1 MAFVQRYT
9 NTLLNAA
16 YGIAVSPDGA
26 NAYVTGYASSAL
38 ITLDRD
44 ASNGRLTTRQ
54 VLTPSAAS
62 GLNGVFRVT
71 VSADGKH
78 VYTAAFNADSVCAFS
93 RSQVNGALTP
103 IACYTSAELDAASDV
118 ALSSDGKLLFATAYY
133 GNSLTAFER
142 DPDSGALTFR
152 DVITKGLSG
161 FPRIAGARG
170 VVINPNGRA
179 AYVTGYTDDATVAIV
194 FNAPSP
200 VATGLAPLSVAQA
213 YASPLPVTVSGVDF
227 QTNSV
232 VRVGG
237 SDRPTTYK
245 SKTQLV
251 ATLPAS
257 DFAAAG
263 NRLVTVYTPSPGG
276 GTSNVLTFTVLAP
289 GAIPVPAVALLSP
302 QSVLAGSGAQDIDIH
317 GTGFIASALGLINNS
332 SRSTTWLSSTLI
344 RATLLAGDVAQ
355 AGTALISVD
364 NSPSL
369 MAPEVAGTTSN
380 VLALEISAPNLPP
393 APSLSS
399 LQPASAAARGPAAQV
414 VITVTGINFSPNSAA
429 LWNDEARPT
438 QYISPTRL
446 IATISAAD
454 LILEGSAGVSVN
466 TPGPGGGD
474 SNVLGFTITQPT
486 SYAFLPV
493 VRR

>member
-1 MAFVQRYT
+1 
-9 NTLLNAA
+9 
-16 YGIAVSPDGA
+16 
-26 NAYVTGYASSAL
+26 
-38 ITLDRD
+38 
-44 ASNGRLTTRQ
+44 LTTRQ
-54 VLTPSAAS
+54 VLTSSAAS

-71 VSADGKH
+71 ISADGKH
-78 VYTAAFNADSVCAFS
+78 VYTAAYDSDSVCAFT

-103 IACYTSAELDAASDV
+103 IACYTSAELNAASDV
-118 ALSSDGKLLFATAYY
+118 ALSPDGRMLFATGYS

-142 DPDSGALTFR
+142 DMDTGGLTFR
-152 DVITKGLSG
+152 DVITKGISG

-170 VVINPNGRA
+170 VVINPNGQA
-179 AYVTGYTDDATVAIV
+179 AYVTGHTDDATVAII

-200 VATGLAPLSVAQA
+200 VATGLAPLSVAQG

-227 QTNSV
+227 QANSV

-237 SDRPTTYK
+237 ANRATTYK
-245 SKTQLV
+245 SKTELA
-251 ATLPAS
+251 ATLLAS
-257 DFAAAG
+257 DFSAAG
-263 NRLVTVYTPSPGG
+263 ERQIPVNPPTPGG

-302 QSVLAGSGAQDIDIH
+302 QSVLAGSGAQTIEVR
-317 GTGFIASALGLINNS
+317 GTGFIASAVVLFNNAA
-332 SRSTTWLSSTLI
+332 RATTWLSSTLI
-344 RATLLAGDVAQ
+344 RGALLAGDVAQ

-369 MAPEVAGTTSN
+369 LLPEVAGTTSN
-380 VLALEISAPNLPP
+380 ALALEITAPELPP
-393 APSLSS
+393 APSISA
-399 LQPASAAARGPAAQV
+399 LQPAAAAARGPAAQV
-414 VITVTGINFSPNSAA
+414 PITITGLNFSLNSQA
-429 LWNDEARPT
+429 LWNDDPRPT
-438 QYISPTRL
+438 QYVSPTRL

-474 SNVLGFTITQPT
+474 SNVLGFTITPPP
-486 SYAFLPV
+486 SYVYLPL